1 MNNFEE
7 RRTSLTYFAI
17 CVSHV
22 SGVFNFI
29 LLPAM
34 AASKCPGSPENP
46 KTDSSVGYLE
56 SVEIRDKNERK
67 NLNRASSGFRE
78 CAHNR
83 GIFRLERK
91 PLLLAQNGHDVIGR
105 SAYVENS
112 DEPLEIE
119 PPPTNS
125 LLRLI
130 LLRRRR
136 LTFNTHAFTA

>member
-22 SGVFNFI
+22 SGVVNFI

-56 SVEIRDKNERK
+56 SVEIRDKNQRT
-67 NLNRASSGFRE
+67 SIG
-78 CAHNR
+78 
-83 GIFRLERK
+83 
-91 PLLLAQNGHDVIGR
+91 LLLG
-105 SAYVENS
+105 SENAGITEEFFDLKES
-112 DEPLEIE
+112 PYFL
-119 PPPTNS
+119 PKMAMT
-125 LLRLI
+125 
-130 LLRRRR
+130 
-136 LTFNTHAFTA
+136 